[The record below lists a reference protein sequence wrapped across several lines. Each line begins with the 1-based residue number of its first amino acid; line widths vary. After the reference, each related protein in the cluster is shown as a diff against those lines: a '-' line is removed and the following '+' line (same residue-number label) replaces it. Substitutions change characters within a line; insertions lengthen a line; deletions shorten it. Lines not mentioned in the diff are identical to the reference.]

1 MEKYKGFQRLYGL
14 ILLSVFLFTAI
25 PFLSWADTDEILDGP
40 FEGTGATDEV
50 FSPPGLT
57 GDWGGRRT
65 WLAERGVE
73 FSIDFTNT
81 VQSVMSGGF
90 DETTRYLGSSEMIMD
105 VDGEKLGL
113 WPGFFFRV
121 AAKGRFGRNVLGQAG
136 TFIPVNNDAVF
147 PADPDHEN
155 EDVLALTEVNITQ
168 FLSDW
173 FGVFA
178 GLINTTTGDAND
190 FAGFARSKEH
200 FQNLSFLMSPV
211 SMRIVPNITLGCGI
225 VLIPSDKVVG
235 TLTFMDT
242 EESAGSNPFN
252 TDEGITM
259 VTEWTVNHEV
269 QNLPAR
275 HVLTFALGYDQDF
288 FELGGDHRFQLP
300 PSGVPSL
307 KFSTKDESWAF
318 WYNGQLAFWTHP
330 DDEERQSGIFW
341 RFGYA
346 DDKTNPIE
354 WNLAWGV
361 GGVGLFDSRPR
372 DRYGI
377 GVFHFEP
384 SDKGR
389 LSLFG
394 IQEETGVEVFY
405 TFQLMPHIALTF
417 DLQYVDTGLGNGLL
431 VTETPDDPWVGGVRL
446 RFVL

>member
-1 MEKYKGFQRLYGL
+1 
-14 ILLSVFLFTAI
+14 LLSVFLFTAT
-25 PFLSWADTDEILDGP
+25 PFLSWADTEEILDGP
-40 FEGTGATDEV
+40 IEGTGATDDV
-50 FSPPGLT
+50 FSPQGLT
-57 GDWGGRRT
+57 GDWGGGRT
-65 WLAERGVE
+65 RLSDRGIE
-73 FSIDFTNT
+73 FSIDFTNNL
-81 VQSVMSGGF
+81 QSVISGGF
-90 DETTRYLGSSEMIMD
+90 DETTRYLGSSELIID

-113 WPGFFFRV
+113 WPGCFFRV
-121 AAKGRFGRNVLGQAG
+121 AAEGRFGRNVLAQAG

-155 EDVLALTEVNITQ
+155 EDVLALTEVNVTQ

-173 FGVFA
+173 FGVFV
-178 GLINTTTGDAND
+178 GLMNTTSGDAND

-200 FQNLSFLMSPV
+200 FQNLSFLVSPV
-211 SMRIVPNITLGCGI
+211 SMRIVPNITLGLGI
-225 VLIPSDKVVG
+225 VVIPSDKVVG

-259 VTEWTVNHEV
+259 ATEWTVNHDIN
-269 QNLPAR
+269 NLPAR

-300 PSGVPSL
+300 PSWIPSF

-330 DDEERQSGIFW
+330 NDEDRQTGIFC

-354 WNLAWGV
+354 WNIAGGV

-377 GVFHFEP
+377 GLFHIEP

-389 LSLFG
+389 LDLLG
-394 IQEETGVEVFY
+394 IQEETGAEIFY

-417 DLQYVDTGLGNGLL
+417 DLQYIDTGLGNGRF
-431 VTETPDDPWVGGVRL
+431 VTDTPDSPWVSGLRL

>member
-1 MEKYKGFQRLYGL
+1 MEKSKGL
-14 ILLSVFLFTAI
+14 IRLSGLIMLSVFLFTAT
-25 PFLSWADTDEILDGP
+25 PFVSWADTDEILDGP
-40 FEGTGATDEV
+40 FEGTGATDEA

-57 GDWGGRRT
+57 GDWGGGRT
-65 WLAERGVE
+65 WLSDRGVE

-113 WPGFFFRV
+113 WPGSFFRV
-121 AAKGRFGRNVLGQAG
+121 AAKGRFGRNVLEQAG

-155 EDVLALTEVNITQ
+155 EDVFALTEVNITQ
-168 FLSDW
+168 FLSSW

-178 GLINTTTGDAND
+178 GLINTTSGDAND

-200 FQNLSFLMSPV
+200 FQNLSFLLSPV

-259 VTEWTVNHEV
+259 VTEWTVNHDV

-275 HVLTFALGYDQDF
+275 HVLTFALGYDNDF

-300 PSGVPSL
+300 PIGIPSL
-307 KFSTKDESWAF
+307 KFSSKDESWAF

-330 DDEERQSGIFW
+330 NDKERQSGLFL

-354 WNLAWGV
+354 WNIAGGV
-361 GGVGLFDSRPR
+361 GGVGLSDSRPR

-377 GVFHFEP
+377 GVFHVEP

-405 TFQLMPHIALTF
+405 TFQLMPHIALSF

-431 VTETPDDPWVGGVRL
+431 VTETPDNPWVGGIRL